1 MATVYLAVDLKHNRK
16 VALKVLHPE
25 LAASVG
31 HARFLREIEIVA
43 GLTHPRILTLIDSG
57 EADGLLYYVMPYV
70 EGETLKDRLGREGAL
85 PVEESLKI
93 AGEVADALAYA
104 HEKGVIHRDIKPSN
118 ILFEAGHAVIADFGV
133 ARAVGVAGEGD
144 ATSAGLTVG
153 TPKYMSPEQASA
165 GEVDGRSDVYSL
177 GCVLWEMLA
186 GDAPFD
192 GPTPH
197 AILALKS
204 SDSTPSLR
212 IRRKSVPLEV
222 EGLIAKAM
230 APQAADRYGTARD
243 FEQALAAPETA
254 EKLKRRRRFGSASR
268 GRALAIAAAA
278 VAVLAGTWWITRST
292 PEAGAADFVSMAVL
306 PIENLTGDPAQDYFV
321 AGMQDA
327 LIGQLG
333 KLSGIRVISRSSV
346 RRYADSD
353 MSIPEIAGE
362 LGVDY
367 LIEASA
373 TRDGEGVHVEVH
385 LVEAMPE
392 ERQVWAEG
400 YDGDMENVLEIHGQV
415 ARAIAGALDVTVSV
429 EEEAQ
434 LSGTRPVNPD
444 TYEAYLRG
452 MYFISEGTPEGITT
466 GLAFL
471 HEATETDPGDAMAW
485 AGLAT
490 GYALVGHGPAAPP
503 DAWIRARAAAE
514 RAIGLDSMLAEG
526 HAAMADVKLY
536 YDRDWAGAEESFLR
550 ADELNPNL
558 AMNQFHYAWYLLLV
572 GRWDEA
578 LVIHELGQDLDPLTE
593 LMTSALGWA
602 YLYLGRTDK
611 AIEEARKG
619 LALKTDGMFGLVT
632 LGAAFSAEGRYDE
645 AIATHERMA
654 ELYPIWRW
662 LLGRTYAQAGRMEDA
677 RQLAAQL
684 ESEEQ
689 SSMSAFGL
697 AVLYASLGENDDSF
711 RWLEYEPPHAWVP
724 WGAID
729 PVLELPRDDPRFQD
743 FLRRLNLPN
752 FPT

>member
-1 MATVYLAVDLKHNRK
+1 MATVYLVVDLKHNRK

-31 HARFLREIEIVA
+31 HERFLREIEIVA

-57 EADGLLYYVMPYV
+57 EADGLLYFVMPYV
-70 EGETLKDRLGREGAL
+70 EGETLKDRLTREGAL
-85 PVEESLKI
+85 PVEESLRI
-93 AGEVADALAYA
+93 AREVADALAYA
-104 HEKGVIHRDIKPSN
+104 HERGVIHRDIKPSN
-118 ILFEAGHAVIADFGV
+118 ILFEAGHAVISDFGV
-133 ARAVGVAGEGD
+133 ARAVGAAGEGD
-144 ATSAGLTVG
+144 ATATGLAVG

-165 GEVDGRSDVYSL
+165 GDVDGRADVYAL

-212 IRRKSVPLEV
+212 VRRRSVPPEV
-222 EGLIAKAM
+222 DGVIATAM
-230 APQAADRYGTARD
+230 EPQAADRYQTARE

-254 EKLKRRRRFGSASR
+254 RRSRRRRRAGTRSR
-268 GRALAIAAAA
+268 MVAVAAAV
-278 VAVLAGTWWITRST
+278 VAVLAVAWWVTRSV
-292 PEAGAADFVSMAVL
+292 PEVGAAGFVSMAVL
-306 PIENLTGDPAQDYFV
+306 PIENLTGDPEQDYFV

-333 KLSGIRVISRSSV
+333 KLSGFRVISRSSV
-346 RRYADSD
+346 RRYADSE

-415 ARAIAGALDVTVSV
+415 ARAVASALDVTVSV

-452 MYFISEGTPEGITT
+452 MYFISEGTPEGIMT

-536 YDRDWAGAEESFLR
+536 YDWDWAGAEESFLK

-558 AMNQFHYAWYLLLV
+558 AMNRFHYAWYLLLV
-572 GRWDEA
+572 GRWEEA
-578 LVIHELGQDLDPLTE
+578 LEIHELGQDLDPLTSQ
-593 LMTSALGWA
+593 MTSILGWA
-602 YLYLGRTDK
+602 YLYPGQTDK

-619 LALKTDGMFGLVT
+619 LALKPDGMFGLAT
-632 LGAAFSAEGRYDE
+632 LGAAFAAEGRYDE

-654 ELYPIWRW
+654 ELFPVWRW
-662 LLGRTYAQAGRMEDA
+662 LLGRTYAQAGRIEDA

-711 RWLEYEPPHAWVP
+711 RWLEYEPPHAWVA

-752 FPT
+752 FQD

>member
-1 MATVYLAVDLKHNRK
+1 MATVYLATDVKHNRK

-31 HARFLREIEIVA
+31 HGRFLREIEIVA

-57 EADGLLYYVMPYV
+57 DADGLLFFVMPYV
-70 EGETLKDRLGREGAL
+70 EGETLKERLAREGAL
-85 PVEESLKI
+85 PIEESLKI
-93 AGEVADALAYA
+93 AREVADALAYA

-118 ILFEAGHAVIADFGV
+118 ILFEAGHAVISDFGV
-133 ARAVGVAGEGD
+133 ARAVGVAGEAD
-144 ATSAGLTVG
+144 ATAAGMTVG
-153 TPKYMSPEQASA
+153 TPKYMSPEQAS
-165 GEVDGRSDVYSL
+165 GGDVDGRADVYAL

-212 IRRKSVPLEV
+212 VRRRSVPPEV
-222 EGLIAKAM
+222 DGVIATAM
-230 APQAADRYGTARD
+230 APQAADRYQTARE
-243 FEQALAAPETA
+243 FEQALAAPEA
-254 EKLKRRRRFGSASR
+254 ARRRLPRR
-268 GRALAIAAAA
+268 RAGMRARMVAVAAA
-278 VAVLAGTWWITRST
+278 VVAVVAGAWWITRT
-292 PEAGAADFVSMAVL
+292 VPEAGAADFVSMAVL

-333 KLSGIRVISRSSV
+333 KLSGFRVISRSSV

-353 MSIPEIAGE
+353 KSIPEIAGE
-362 LGVDY
+362 LGVEY

-392 ERQVWAEG
+392 ERQVWTEG
-400 YDGDMENVLEIHGQV
+400 YDGDMENVLEMHGQV
-415 ARAIAGALDVTVSV
+415 ARAIAGALDVEVSL

-452 MYFISEGTPEGITT
+452 MYFISEGTPEGIMT

-536 YDRDWAGAEESFLR
+536 YDWDWAGAEESFLK

-558 AMNQFHYAWYLLLV
+558 AMNRFHYAWYLLLV
-572 GRWDEA
+572 GRWEEA
-578 LVIHELGQDLDPLTE
+578 LEIHELGQDLDPLTSQ
-593 LMTSALGWA
+593 MTSILGWA
-602 YLYLGRTDK
+602 YLYPGQTDK

-619 LALKTDGMFGLVT
+619 LALKPDGMFGLAT
-632 LGAAFSAEGRYDE
+632 LGAAFAAEGRYEE

-654 ELYPIWRW
+654 ELYPVWRW

-677 RQLAAQL
+677 RRLAAQL

-711 RWLEYEPPHAWVP
+711 RWLEYEPPHAWVA

-752 FPT
+752 FPD

>member
-1 MATVYLAVDLKHNRK
+1 VYA
-16 VALKVLHPE
+16 
-25 LAASVG
+25 
-31 HARFLREIEIVA
+31 
-43 GLTHPRILTLIDSG
+43 
-57 EADGLLYYVMPYV
+57 
-70 EGETLKDRLGREGAL
+70 
-85 PVEESLKI
+85 
-93 AGEVADALAYA
+93 
-104 HEKGVIHRDIKPSN
+104 
-118 ILFEAGHAVIADFGV
+118 
-133 ARAVGVAGEGD
+133 
-144 ATSAGLTVG
+144 
-153 TPKYMSPEQASA
+153 
-165 GEVDGRSDVYSL
+165 L

-204 SDSTPSLR
+204 SDSTPNLR
-212 IRRKSVPLEV
+212 VRRRSVPPEV
-222 EGLIAKAM
+222 DGVIATAM
-230 APQAADRYGTARD
+230 EPQAADRYQTARE

-254 EKLKRRRRFGSASR
+254 RRSRRRRRAGTRSR
-268 GRALAIAAAA
+268 MVAVAAAV
-278 VAVLAGTWWITRST
+278 VAVLAVAWWVTRSV
-292 PEAGAADFVSMAVL
+292 PEVGAAGFVSMAVL
-306 PIENLTGDPAQDYFV
+306 PIENLTGDPEQDYFV

-333 KLSGIRVISRSSV
+333 KLSGFRVISRSSV
-346 RRYADSD
+346 RRYADSE

-415 ARAIAGALDVTVSV
+415 ARAVASALDVTVSV

-536 YDRDWAGAEESFLR
+536 YDWDWAGAEESFLK

-558 AMNQFHYAWYLLLV
+558 AMNRFHYAWYLLLV
-572 GRWDEA
+572 GRWEEA
-578 LVIHELGQDLDPLTE
+578 LEIHELGQDLDPLTSQ
-593 LMTSALGWA
+593 MTSIL
-602 YLYLGRTDK
+602 
-611 AIEEARKG
+611 
-619 LALKTDGMFGLVT
+619 
-632 LGAAFSAEGRYDE
+632 
-645 AIATHERMA
+645 
-654 ELYPIWRW
+654 
-662 LLGRTYAQAGRMEDA
+662 
-677 RQLAAQL
+677 
-684 ESEEQ
+684 
-689 SSMSAFGL
+689 
-697 AVLYASLGENDDSF
+697 
-711 RWLEYEPPHAWVP
+711 
-724 WGAID
+724 
-729 PVLELPRDDPRFQD
+729 
-743 FLRRLNLPN
+743 
-752 FPT
+752 